1 MTKEIYPKQT
11 PDATDNAKN
20 GAESP
25 GTENKVWQDREKII
39 SQPIGRALLQ
49 MAVPAVLSTFF
60 TVIFEI
66 IDMFWIGKLGAVAI
80 AGLSASSFFVWM
92 MRGLGLIVATGSI
105 ALISRRSGEK
115 DEKGVLATIFNSI
128 TATFIFAILM
138 IMIFFPIA
146 INVFQWINLEAS
158 VAASAEDYAIVFLS
172 GLFFVYL
179 MMTFEFIIRGIGD
192 TRTPMII
199 TGISLFLNAILDP
212 IFIFTLGMGLKGAA
226 YATILAQALGA
237 VLMTFAVFKKIPD
250 LKGLTI
256 QSITIS
262 LKDFGRKF
270 RTLITIGGPVG
281 LSDAGFSLIYLLLS
295 GIISI
300 YGKEPLA
307 AVGIAHRIEA
317 LPFFISLGFSMAVA
331 PMVGQYLGAGK
342 LQEAK
347 HSIYLSL
354 KITSAIMITLSIL
367 YYIFAPQLF
376 DFFTDNP
383 AIIAHGVRYLRIVAP
398 FEIFLAF
405 ELILSGAFSGAGDT
419 RPPFLIVF
427 PLTILRVPAAYVLAV
442 YTPLGIS
449 TIWFVIA
456 ITMMLKGSLLFYI
469 FKKGKWMKKKV

>member
-1 MTKEIYPKQT
+1 MTNEIKINSPDPQT
-11 PDATDNAKN
+11 GDINWD
-20 GAESP
+20 
-25 GTENKVWQDREKII
+25 DREKII
-39 SQPIGRALLQ
+39 GQPIGKALLQ
-49 MAVPAVLSTFF
+49 MAIPAVLSTFF

-80 AGLSASSFFVWM
+80 AGLSASSFYVWM
-92 MRGLGLIVATGSI
+92 MRGLGLIIATGSI

-115 DEKGVLATIFNSI
+115 NDQGVRHTIFNAILS
-128 TATFIFAILM
+128 TLIFACLM
-138 IMIFFPIA
+138 IVIFFPIGSM
-146 INVFQWINLEAS
+146 VFEWIKLETS
-158 VAASAEDYAIVFLS
+158 VAISAEAYAIVFLS
-172 GLFFVYL
+172 GLIFVYM

-212 IFIFTLGMGLKGAA
+212 IFIFVLDMGLEGAA
-226 YATILAQALGA
+226 YATILSQALGA
-237 VLMTFAVFKKIPD
+237 TLMAAALFKKIPA
-250 LKGLTI
+250 LRQSTI
-256 QSITIS
+256 QQMSTSIS
-262 LKDFGRKF
+262 DFWKQF

-281 LSDAGFSLIYLLLS
+281 LSDAGFSVIYLLLS

-300 YGKEPLA
+300 FGKEPLA

-342 LQEAK
+342 LEEAK
-347 HSIYLSL
+347 HSVYLSL
-354 KITSAIMITLSIL
+354 KITSAIMVSISIL

-383 AIIAHGVRYLRIVAP
+383 GIIAHGVRYLRIVAV

-419 RPPFLIVF
+419 KPPFYIVF
-427 PLTILRVPAAYVLAV
+427 PLTILRVPAAYILAV
-442 YTPLGIS
+442 YTPWGI
-449 TIWFVIA
+449 TAVWFVIG
-456 ITMMLKGSLLFYI
+456 ITMMLKGLLLYFV
-469 FKKGKWMKKKV
+469 FKKEKWMKKKV